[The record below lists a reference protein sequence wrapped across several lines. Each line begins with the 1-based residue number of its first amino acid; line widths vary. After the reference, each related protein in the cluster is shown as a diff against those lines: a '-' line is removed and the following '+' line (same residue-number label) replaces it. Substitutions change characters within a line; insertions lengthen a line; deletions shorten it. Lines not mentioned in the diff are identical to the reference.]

1 MTVPEIRVKTDAA
14 AVAASVAEALVER
27 IVAAQRSRGIAHV
40 VLTGGGIGTQT
51 LAAVPTAPGS
61 DDVDWGA
68 VEVWWGDERFVASSD
83 PERND
88 VGARD
93 AFLDRLPFD
102 PARVHP
108 MPSTEQFGTA
118 DEAASAYAGL
128 LAASAGAAGPVPT
141 FDVLMLGVGPEGHVA
156 SLFPGLPGVHDATP
170 VVAVFDSPK
179 PPPTRISLTFPS
191 IRTAR
196 EVWLIASGEAKAAAM
211 AAAAAPGTSPF
222 DVPAA
227 GARGQERT
235 VFWLDEAAASQTAG
249 A

>member
-1 MTVPEIRVKTDAA
+1 MTVPEIRVSSDAS

-51 LAAVPTAPGS
+51 LAAVPTAPGC

-68 VEVWWGDERFVASSD
+68 VEVWWGDERFVARSD
-83 PERND
+83 PERNET
-88 VGARD
+88 GARD
-93 AFLDRLPFD
+93 AFLDRLPLD

-108 MPSTEQFGTA
+108 MPSTEDFASA

-128 LAASAGAAGPVPT
+128 LSKAAGPAGPVPA

-156 SLFPGLPGVHDATP
+156 SLFPGLPGVHEAAP
-170 VVAVFDSPK
+170 VVAVVDSPK

-191 IRTAR
+191 IRAAR
-196 EVWLIASGEAKAAAM
+196 EVWLIASGEGKAAAM

-227 GARGQERT
+227 GARGQDRT
-235 VFWLDEAAASQTAG
+235 VFWLDEAAASQG
-249 A
+249 SGS